1 MDGLTNITDVI
12 RAKER
17 ELQKIQDMRFT
28 QLEKTIEDRDML
40 LLESSKRFEQL
51 KDDFQYNLRLLEAR
65 DREITRLEGIIEKQG
80 REKEDLEQQ
89 VRNLLSRIDSM
100 QEKEKERMDKFEQDK
115 ALSKVYTTSSF
126 CTIMDA
132 LFTIFFL
139 SIDVENF
146 VGNKS
151 SHRVYAVERR
161 GRSSHEEQRNRLTQT

>member
-89 VRNLLSRIDSM
+89 VRNLLSRIESM

-115 ALSKVYTTSSF
+115 ALSKVCHMPTSSF
-126 CTIMDA
+126 CAMMDIILTG
-132 LFTIFFL
+132 LFL
-139 SIDVENF
+139 L
-146 VGNKS
+146 
-151 SHRVYAVERR
+151 H
-161 GRSSHEEQRNRLTQT
+161 

>member
-65 DREITRLEGIIEKQG
+65 DREIARLEGIIEKQG

-89 VRNLLSRIDSM
+89 VRNLLSRIESM

-115 ALSKVYTTSSF
+115 ALSKVCQLLYS
-126 CTIMDA
+126 A
-132 LFTIFFL
+132 
-139 SIDVENF
+139 
-146 VGNKS
+146 
-151 SHRVYAVERR
+151 R
-161 GRSSHEEQRNRLTQT
+161 

>member
-89 VRNLLSRIDSM
+89 VRNLLSRIESM

-115 ALSKVYTTSSF
+115 ALSKVCDSLV
-126 CTIMDA
+126 CAMMDTLMTG
-132 LFTIFFL
+132 LFQL
-139 SIDVENF
+139 
-146 VGNKS
+146 
-151 SHRVYAVERR
+151 H
-161 GRSSHEEQRNRLTQT
+161 

>member
-1 MDGLTNITDVI
+1 MDGITNITDVI

-89 VRNLLSRIDSM
+89 VRNLISRIDTM
-100 QEKEKERMDKFEQDK
+100 QEKEKERMEKFEQDK
-115 ALSKVYTTSSF
+115 ALSKVSRYT
-126 CTIMDA
+126 
-132 LFTIFFL
+132 LRY
-139 SIDVENF
+139 
-146 VGNKS
+146 G
-151 SHRVYAVERR
+151 RR
-161 GRSSHEEQRNRLTQT
+161 GRLTASLLL

>member
-89 VRNLLSRIDSM
+89 VRNLLSRIESM

-115 ALSKVYTTSSF
+115 ALSKVGQLPYS
-126 CTIMDA
+126 A
-132 LFTIFFL
+132 
-139 SIDVENF
+139 
-146 VGNKS
+146 
-151 SHRVYAVERR
+151 R
-161 GRSSHEEQRNRLTQT
+161 

>member
-89 VRNLLSRIDSM
+89 VRNLLSRIESM

-115 ALSKVYTTSSF
+115 ALSKVCQMPTSLV
-126 CTIMDA
+126 CAMMDT
-132 LFTIFFL
+132 LMTGRFL
-139 SIDVENF
+139 L
-146 VGNKS
+146 
-151 SHRVYAVERR
+151 H
-161 GRSSHEEQRNRLTQT
+161 